1 MVRPTNLTE
10 EQGQFR
16 YDPGS
21 LEKKGPARLFPH
33 AGEDGAIYYILDK
46 LRQNLLEQGKLSQPW
61 SLLLQQLDN
70 AIHTCDEKWG
80 ELSTFLVDLKIFQS
94 GWFNFTLPANEQF
107 DPSYVRERRKIILK
121 LLGAKNAAEAVEHR
135 HDLSEAAI
143 RKQQRLEFYH
153 KLENKKQAAALA
165 NNHVSL
171 QHPVVSRIHEREGG
185 LSDREFARQRLAG
198 QNPMVVRRLMSDD
211 RGMLSAWAAQSY
223 SLADGTKVDLVESA
237 TAKRLFVADYPIL
250 QNLNTLDLQPGRYLG
265 SPIALFYSSSR
276 GLEPILIELEK
287 GKVVTPSKN
296 GVAVDDWMRAKL
308 SVQTADVTHHEL
320 ITHLCYTHLSME
332 AFAIATSRHLPYNHP
347 LFQLIHPHFQFLL
360 AINTR
365 GNNLLLGEGSAIE
378 KLLATTREVSLDLMN
393 IAYRERPFSEYSL
406 LNNIKS
412 RSIEQEFI
420 PDFPYRDDA
429 LLLWESIHNY
439 TKHYLQRYYPDD
451 RAVQQDSYLRSWV
464 EELGTPLAS
473 HPKTEFAQPPN
484 WFPRELVVQAGMEVE
499 NLPDYP
505 RVPNFGKITSLQQL
519 IDIATTLIFTSG
531 PQHAAVNFSQFDYVA
546 YVPNA
551 PLALYSRPDTP
562 ATLEELLPP
571 ANQDLGQMELTFALS
586 GIRYGQLGS
595 SDLIQFA
602 DRGDQQILA
611 QFQNELKIIEARI
624 NARNHERL
632 ADTGVEYP
640 YLLPSCIPNSI
651 NI

>member
-16 YDPGS
+16 YDPSS

-33 AGEDGAIYYILDK
+33 TGEDGAIYYILDK

-80 ELSTFLVDLKIFQS
+80 EISTLLVDLKIFQS

-107 DPSYVRERRKIILK
+107 DPSYVRERRTILQK
-121 LLGAKNAAEAVEHR
+121 LLGAKNAAEAVERR
-135 HDLSEAAI
+135 HDLSEVAI

-171 QHPVVSRIHEREGG
+171 HPVVSRIHEREGG
-185 LSDREFARQRLAG
+185 LRDREFARQRLAG

-211 RGMLSAWAAQSY
+211 RAMLSAWAGQSY
-223 SLADGTKVDLVESA
+223 ILEDGTSVDLVELA
-237 TAKRLFVADYPIL
+237 TANSLFVANYPIL
-250 QNLNTLDLQPGRYLG
+250 QNLKAVHLQPGRYLG
-265 SPIALFYSSSR
+265 SPVALFHSSQK
-276 GLEPILIELEK
+276 GLEPLLIELEK

-332 AFAIATSRHLPYNHP
+332 AFAIATARRLPYNHP
-347 LFQLIHPHFQFLL
+347 LFQLLHPHFQFLL

-378 KLLATTREVSLDLMN
+378 QLLATTREVSIDLMN

-412 RSIEQEFI
+412 RGIEQEFI
-420 PDFPYRDDA
+420 ANFPYRDDA

-439 TKHYLQRYYPDD
+439 TKHYLQRYYADD
-451 RAVQQDSYLRSWV
+451 RAVQQDLYLRSWV
-464 EELGTPLAS
+464 EELGTPLES
-473 HPKTEFAQPPN
+473 HPKTEFAQPPT
-484 WFPRELVVQAGMEVE
+484 WFPRELAVQAGLEVE

-505 RVPNFGKITSLQQL
+505 RVPDFGEITSLQQL
-519 IDIATTLIFTSG
+519 IDTVTTLIFISG

-551 PLALYSRPDTP
+551 PLALYSPPDTP

-571 ANQDLGQMELTFALS
+571 ANQDLGQMVLTFALS
-586 GIRYGQLGS
+586 GIRYGKLGS

-611 QFQNELKIIEARI
+611 QFQHELTGIEAKI
-624 NARNHERL
+624 NVRNQERL
-632 ADTGVEYP
+632 VTTGVEYP

>member
-1 MVRPTNLTE
+1 MIRTTLPEN
-10 EQGQFR
+10 QGQYR
-16 YDPGS
+16 YDPSS
-21 LEKKGPARLFPH
+21 LEEQGPARLFPH
-33 AGEDGAIYYILDK
+33 IGEDSVIFYILTK
-46 LRQNLLEQGKLSQPW
+46 LRQNLLHRGQLSQPW
-61 SLLLQQLDN
+61 SLLLQQLEN
-70 AIHTCDEKWG
+70 AIHTYNEKWG
-80 ELSTFLVDLKIFQS
+80 EISTLLVDLNIFQS
-94 GWFNFTLPANEQF
+94 GWFNFTLPANEEF
-107 DPSYVRERRKIILK
+107 DANYVRERRT
-121 LLGAKNAAEAVEHR
+121 LLLRLSGAKNAALAVISR
-135 HDLSEAAI
+135 HDLSEAAT
-143 RKQQRLEFYH
+143 RKQQRLEFYQ
-153 KLENKKQAAALA
+153 KLENKEQAAALA
-165 NNHVSL
+165 HYHVSVR
-171 QHPVVSRIHEREGG
+171 PVVSRIHEREGG

-211 RGMLSAWAAQSY
+211 RAMLSAWAGQSY
-223 SLADGTKVDLVESA
+223 ILEDGSSVDLVESA
-237 TAKRLFVADYPIL
+237 TANRLFVANYPIL
-250 QNLNTLDLQPGRYLG
+250 QNLNAVDLQPGRYLS
-265 SPIALFYSSSR
+265 SPVALFHYSQK
-276 GLEPILIELEK
+276 GLEPLLIEQEK

-347 LFQLIHPHFQFLL
+347 LFQLLHPHFQYLL

-365 GNNLLLGEGSAIE
+365 GNNLLLGEGSAIDQ
-378 KLLATTREVSLDLMN
+378 LIATTREVSLNLMN
-393 IAYRERPFSEYSL
+393 RAYRERPFSEYSL

-412 RSIEQEFI
+412 RGIEPEFI
-420 PDFPYRDDA
+420 PKFPYRDDA
-429 LLLWESIHNY
+429 LLLWEAVHNY
-439 TKHYLQRYYPDD
+439 TTQYLHRYYRDD
-451 RAVQQDSYLRSWV
+451 QAVQQDLYLQSWV

-473 HPKTEFAQPPN
+473 HPKTEFAQPPT
-484 WFPRELVVQAGMEVE
+484 WFPQELVVEAGLELE

-505 RVPNFGKITSLQQL
+505 RVPDFGKITSLQQL
-519 IDIATTLIFTSG
+519 IDTATTLIFICG

-571 ANQDLGQMELTFALS
+571 ASQDLAQMELTFALS
-586 GIRYGQLGS
+586 GLRYGKFGS

-602 DRGDQQILA
+602 ERGDRLILA
-611 QFQNELKIIEARI
+611 QFQQELTEIEANI
-624 NARNHERL
+624 NARNQLRL
-632 ADTGVEYP
+632 VESGVEYP